1 MDKKQYT
8 LRELSEE
15 LDINI
20 RELKKYLSSGML
32 KVAKSGTKYSLSS
45 DDMDHFMDKIL
56 DNETDIP
63 ERNYLCQNYDKCL
76 NKAAM
81 SNKAF
86 GCGGCNKFEN
96 TGKHIVV
103 PLWDSIFGNAAH
115 A

>member
-15 LDINI
+15 LDVNL
-20 RELKKYLSSGML
+20 RELKKYISSGML
-32 KVAKSGTKYSLSS
+32 KISKAGAKYSLSS
-45 DDMDHFMDKIL
+45 DDMDHFMDTIL
-56 DNETDIP
+56 DNEPSIP

-86 GCGGCNKFEN
+86 GCSGCNKFEN
-96 TGKHIVV
+96 AGKHIVV